1 MVNRNFLTG
10 YRLND
15 LTFLLHRLYKY
26 IMFSF
31 AYKPILLSIILCLC
45 FSIKQFAQNAYH
57 IRVIERRNP
66 AIGLH
71 YGITNFSHSPFDISL
86 INHGYALSFL
96 DGISGKYDYMVQG
109 GSISPQYPLGKK
121 PNENKN
127 LLHFIDIY
135 GIRRCFADTVLI
147 NPFIAAGPGI
157 TLYNGNAGFAFN
169 AGAGFQLRISSTVFL
184 HTQIN
189 YQVHFSP
196 AINNNVTAS
205 VGLLGTILKRN
216 KRIKAVTVHSTLPVP
231 PSVTD
236 TDGDGIADS
245 VDACPTLA
253 GPATFNGCPDT
264 DGDGIPDNRDKCPHE
279 AGTVEYGGC
288 PPPHPTPPAAVAK
301 IDTLNADSITRAMNE
316 LGQLIYFET
325 NKATLRPESTRA
337 LNTIVALL
345 KAQPFKHLQIEG
357 HTDNTGTV
365 KRNEQLSEE
374 RAKTVLAY
382 LVAAGIDALKLTA
395 KGFGSTK
402 PVADNNTPEGRA
414 HNRRT
419 AFVLYQ

>member
-1 MVNRNFLTG
+1 
-10 YRLND
+10 
-15 LTFLLHRLYKY
+15 
-26 IMFSF
+26 MFPSP
-31 AYKPILLSIILCLC
+31 YKPILLLTLLCLC
-45 FSIKQFAQNAYH
+45 FAIKQFAQNAYRA
-57 IRVIERRNP
+57 RVVERRNP

-71 YGITNFSHSPFDISL
+71 YSITDFSHSPFNISL

-96 DGISGKYDYMVQG
+96 DGISGKYDYMIQG
-109 GSISPQYPLGKK
+109 GSISPQYPLGNK

-147 NPFIAAGPGI
+147 NPFVGAGPGI
-157 TLYNGNAGFAFN
+157 TLYKGNAGFAFN
-169 AGAGFQLRISSTVFL
+169 AGAGFQIRISGTVFL
-184 HTQIN
+184 HTQLN
-189 YQVHFSP
+189 YQIHFSP

-216 KRIKAVTVHSTLPVP
+216 KRIKTVAGRSTMPIP

-245 VDACPTLA
+245 VDACPGIA

-264 DGDGIPDNRDKCPHE
+264 DGDGIPDNKDQCPHE

-288 PPPHPTPPAAVAK
+288 PPPHPQPAAAITK

-337 LNTIVALL
+337 LNIIVALL

-357 HTDNTGTV
+357 HTDNTGTL
-365 KRNEQLSEE
+365 KRNEQLSIE
-374 RAKTVLAY
+374 RAQTVLAY
-382 LVAAGIDALKLTA
+382 LVAAGIDAGKLTA
-395 KGFGSTK
+395 TGFGSTK
-402 PVADNNTPEGRA
+402 PVADNKTVEGRA
-414 HNRRT
+414 RNRRT

>member
-1 MVNRNFLTG
+1 MFPSP
-10 YRLND
+10 
-15 LTFLLHRLYKY
+15 YKR
-26 IMFSF
+26 
-31 AYKPILLSIILCLC
+31 ILLLTLLC
-45 FSIKQFAQNAYH
+45 FCFAIKQFAQNAYPT
-57 IRVIERRNP
+57 RVIERRDP

-71 YGITNFSHSPFDISL
+71 YSITNFSHSPFDISL

-109 GSISPQYPLGKK
+109 GSISPQYPLGKE

-147 NPFIAAGPGI
+147 NPFVAAGPGI
-157 TLYNGNAGFAFN
+157 TLYNGSAGFAIN
-169 AGAGFQLRISSTVFL
+169 AGAGFQMRISGTVFL
-184 HTQIN
+184 HTQLN
-189 YQVHFSP
+189 YQVHFSS

-216 KRIKAVTVHSTLPVP
+216 KRIKTVAGRSTMPIP

-245 VDACPTLA
+245 VDGCPGIA

-264 DGDGIPDNRDKCPHE
+264 DGDGIPDNKDKCPHE

-288 PPPHPTPPAAVAK
+288 PPPHPQPAAAITK

-337 LNTIVALL
+337 LNIIVALL

-357 HTDNTGTV
+357 HTDNTGTL
-365 KRNEQLSEE
+365 KRNEQLSIE
-374 RAKTVLAY
+374 RAQTVLAY
-382 LVAAGIDALKLTA
+382 LVAAGIDAGKLTA
-395 KGFGSTK
+395 TGFGSTK
-402 PVADNNTPEGRA
+402 PVADNKTVEGRA
-414 HNRRT
+414 RNRRT